1 MVFSD
6 QILEKFSGSSPLFP
20 LPDFVLFP
28 LTGYTFRIFEER
40 YIEMVEDVL
49 QNEKL
54 ICVTQI
60 DPQGISA
67 SLDEPKIHPM
77 GTLAYIFDEKKLD
90 NGEFVI
96 RTFALK
102 KVQINEAE
110 KTHLYRIGALT
121 ILEDNTII
129 NQEKKQRKELFRKF
143 SALVDQ
149 SADELDISVFQNPLI
164 SIEMLV
170 NMICQSLPI
179 PWEEQQKL
187 LELPDVALR
196 LDVVCQFMDSELNA
210 ERNIEKFNQIIPI
223 DPKWN

>member
-1 MVFSD
+1 MIFSD
-6 QILEKFSGSSPLFP
+6 QILEKFSGSTPLFP
-20 LPDFVLFP
+20 LLDFVLFP

-40 YIEMVEDVL
+40 YIKMVEDVL
-49 QNEKL
+49 KNEKL

-60 DPQGISA
+60 DPKGTST
-67 SLDEPKIHPM
+67 SSDDPKIHPI
-77 GTLAYIFDEKKLD
+77 GTLAYIFNSKKLD

-96 RTFALK
+96 MTFALK
-102 KVQINEAE
+102 KAQINEAE

-129 NQEKKQRKELFRKF
+129 NQEEKQRKKKIRKF

-149 SADELDISVFQNPLI
+149 AADELDISLFQNPLL

-179 PWEEQQKL
+179 PWKEQQKL

-196 LDVVCQFMDSELNA
+196 LDVVSQFMDSESNA

-223 DPKWN
+223 DLNWN

>member
-1 MVFSD
+1 
-6 QILEKFSGSSPLFP
+6 
-20 LPDFVLFP
+20 
-28 LTGYTFRIFEER
+28 
-40 YIEMVEDVL
+40 MVEDVL

-54 ICVTQI
+54 ICVTRI
-60 DPQGISA
+60 DPKGTFTCS
-67 SLDEPKIHPM
+67 DEPKIHSI
-77 GTLAYIFDEKKLD
+77 GTIAYIFNSKKLD

-96 RTFALK
+96 MTFALK
-102 KVQINEAE
+102 KVQINEAA

-121 ILEDNTII
+121 ILEDNTIV
-129 NQEKKQRKELFRKF
+129 NQEEKQRKKLFHKF
-143 SALVDQ
+143 SALVDLA
-149 SADELDISVFQNPLI
+149 ADELDISVFQNPLH

-196 LDVVCQFMDSELNA
+196 LAVVCQFMDSELNA

-223 DPKWN
+223 DPEWN

>member
-1 MVFSD
+1 
-6 QILEKFSGSSPLFP
+6 
-20 LPDFVLFP
+20 
-28 LTGYTFRIFEER
+28 
-40 YIEMVEDVL
+40 MVEDVL
-49 QNEKL
+49 KNENL

-60 DPQGISA
+60 DPNGTST
-67 SLDEPKIHPM
+67 SSDDPKIHPI
-77 GTLAYIFDEKKLD
+77 GTLAYIFNSKKLD

-96 RTFALK
+96 MTFALK
-102 KVQINEAE
+102 KAQINASV

-129 NQEKKQRKELFRKF
+129 YQEEKQRNKLFRKF
-143 SALVDQ
+143 YDLVDQ
-149 SADELDISVFQNPLI
+149 AADSLDKSVFQNPLL

-196 LDVVCQFMDSELNA
+196 LDVICQFMDSELKA
-210 ERNIEKFNQIIPI
+210 ERNIEEFNQIIPI
-223 DPKWN
+223 NPEWN

>member
-40 YIEMVEDVL
+40 YIKMVEDVL

-60 DPQGISA
+60 DPKGTSTR
-67 SLDEPKIHPM
+67 SDDPKIHP
-77 GTLAYIFDEKKLD
+77 
-90 NGEFVI
+90 
-96 RTFALK
+96 
-102 KVQINEAE
+102 
-110 KTHLYRIGALT
+110 IGALT
-121 ILEDNTII
+121 ILEDNTIV
-129 NQEKKQRKELFRKF
+129 NQEEKQRKKLFHKF
-143 SALVDQ
+143 SALVDLA
-149 SADELDISVFQNPLI
+149 ADELDISVFQNPLH
-164 SIEMLV
+164 SIKMLV

-196 LDVVCQFMDSELNA
+196 LDVICQFMDSELKA
-210 ERNIEKFNQIIPI
+210 ERNIGEFNQIIPI
-223 DPKWN
+223 DSN

>member
-6 QILEKFSGSSPLFP
+6 QILEKFSGSSALFP

-40 YIEMVEDVL
+40 YIKMVEDVL

-60 DPQGISA
+60 DSKGTSIS
-67 SLDEPKIHPM
+67 SNEQKIHPI
-77 GTLAYIFDEKKLD
+77 GTLAYIFNSKNLD

-96 RTFALK
+96 MTFALK
-102 KVQINEAE
+102 KAQINEAE

-129 NQEKKQRKELFRKF
+129 NQEEKQRKKLFRKF
-143 SALVDQ
+143 SALVNLA
-149 SADELDISVFQNPLI
+149 ADELDISVFQNPLL

-179 PWEEQQKL
+179 TWEEQQKL

-210 ERNIEKFNQIIPI
+210 ERNIEEFNQIIPI
-223 DPKWN
+223 DPNWN

>member
-1 MVFSD
+1 MFSD
-6 QILEKFSGSSPLFP
+6 KILEKFSGSSPLFP

-40 YIEMVEDVL
+40 YIKMVEDVL

-54 ICVTQI
+54 ICVSQI
-60 DPQGISA
+60 DPKGTSTIS
-67 SLDEPKIHPM
+67 DDPKIHSI
-77 GTLAYIFDEKKLD
+77 GTLAYIFNSKNLD

-96 RTFALK
+96 MTFALK
-102 KVQINEAE
+102 KAQINEAE

-129 NQEKKQRKELFRKF
+129 NQEEKQRKKLFRKF
-143 SALVDQ
+143 SALVNQ
-149 SADELDISVFQNPLI
+149 AADELDTSVFQNPLL

-196 LDVVCQFMDSELNA
+196 LAVVCQFMDSELNA

>member
-1 MVFSD
+1 M
-6 QILEKFSGSSPLFP
+6 
-20 LPDFVLFP
+20 PDFVLFP

-40 YIEMVEDVL
+40 YIKIVEDVL
-49 QNEKL
+49 KNENL

-60 DPQGISA
+60 DPNGTATS
-67 SLDEPKIHPM
+67 SDDPKIHPI
-77 GTLAYIFDEKKLD
+77 GTLAYIFNSKKLD
-90 NGEFVI
+90 NGEFI
-96 RTFALK
+96 IMTFALK
-102 KVQINEAE
+102 KTQINEAK

-129 NQEKKQRKELFRKF
+129 NQEEKQRKKLFRKF
-143 SALVDQ
+143 SALVDLA
-149 SADELDISVFQNPLI
+149 ADELDISIFQNPLL

-196 LDVVCQFMDSELNA
+196 LDVICQFMDSELKA

-223 DPKWN
+223 DPEWN

>member
-1 MVFSD
+1 MIYSD
-6 QILEKFSGSSPLFP
+6 QILEKFSGSTPLFP

-40 YIEMVEDVL
+40 YIKMVEDVL

-54 ICVTQI
+54 ICVTRI
-60 DPQGISA
+60 DPKGTFTS
-67 SLDEPKIHPM
+67 SDEPKIHSI
-77 GTLAYIFDEKKLD
+77 GTLAYIFNSKKLD

-96 RTFALK
+96 MTFALK
-102 KVQINEAE
+102 KAQINEAE
-110 KTHLYRIGALT
+110 KTHLYRIGDLT
-121 ILEDNTII
+121 ILEDNTIV
-129 NQEKKQRKELFRKF
+129 NQEEKQRKKLFHKF
-143 SALVDQ
+143 SALVDLA
-149 SADELDISVFQNPLI
+149 ADELDISVFQNPLH

-196 LDVVCQFMDSELNA
+196 LSVVCQFMDSELNA
-210 ERNIEKFNQIIPI
+210 ERNIEKFNQITPI
-223 DPKWN
+223 DPNWN

>member
-1 MVFSD
+1 MIYSD
-6 QILEKFSGSSPLFP
+6 QILEKFSGSTPLFP

-28 LTGYTFRIFEER
+28 PTGYTFRIFEER
-40 YIEMVEDVL
+40 YIKMVEDVL

-60 DPQGISA
+60 DSKGTS
-67 SLDEPKIHPM
+67 SSSDEPKIHPI
-77 GTLAYIFDEKKLD
+77 GTLAYIFNSKKMD

-96 RTFALK
+96 MTFALK

-121 ILEDNTII
+121 ILEDSTIV
-129 NQEKKQRKELFRKF
+129 NQEEKQRNKLFRKF

-149 SADELDISVFQNPLI
+149 ADDEFDISRFQNPLL

-196 LDVVCQFMDSELNA
+196 LDVVCQFMDSELKA
-210 ERNIEKFNQIIPI
+210 ERNIEEFNQIIPI
-223 DPKWN
+223 DPEWN

>member
-1 MVFSD
+1 
-6 QILEKFSGSSPLFP
+6 
-20 LPDFVLFP
+20 
-28 LTGYTFRIFEER
+28 
-40 YIEMVEDVL
+40 MVEDVL

-54 ICVTQI
+54 ICVTRI
-60 DPQGISA
+60 DPKGTFTS
-67 SLDEPKIHPM
+67 SDEPKIHSI
-77 GTLAYIFDEKKLD
+77 GTLAYIFNSKKLD

-96 RTFALK
+96 MTFALK
-102 KVQINEAE
+102 KAQINEAE

-121 ILEDNTII
+121 ILEDNTIV
-129 NQEKKQRKELFRKF
+129 NQEEKQRKKLFHKF
-143 SALVDQ
+143 SALVDLA
-149 SADELDISVFQNPLI
+149 ADELDISVFQNPLF

-196 LDVVCQFMDSELNA
+196 LDVVCQFMDSESNA

>member
-1 MVFSD
+1 
-6 QILEKFSGSSPLFP
+6 
-20 LPDFVLFP
+20 
-28 LTGYTFRIFEER
+28 
-40 YIEMVEDVL
+40 MVEDVL
-49 QNEKL
+49 KNEKL

-60 DPQGISA
+60 DPKGTST
-67 SLDEPKIHPM
+67 SSDDPKIYPI
-77 GTLAYIFDEKKLD
+77 GTLAYIFNSEKLD

-96 RTFALK
+96 MTFALK
-102 KVQINEAE
+102 KAQINEAE

-129 NQEKKQRKELFRKF
+129 NQEEKQRKKLFRKF

-149 SADELDISVFQNPLI
+149 AADELNISVFQNPLL

-179 PWEEQQKL
+179 PWQEQQKL

-196 LDVVCQFMDSELNA
+196 LAVVCQFMDSELNA